1 MYQIG
6 DVVSYGTTGVCRIAA
21 LTERAVDGQV
31 RQYYQLEPEHGR
43 SSTVLVPVE
52 NAALLGK
59 MRPVMTADECRALL
73 CALPETQSEWCEDEQ
88 QRRAHYRQVFG
99 GGDAFA
105 LARLARSL
113 FHQRQTLTA
122 RGRRLRQVDEA
133 AWRDAE
139 RLLGDEL
146 SFVLG
151 QEPDELIGQ
160 LRAGA

>member
-1 MYQIG
+1 MYQVG
-6 DVVSYGTTGVCRIAA
+6 DVVSYGTEGVCRIAA
-21 LTERAVDGQV
+21 LAERTVGGQA
-31 RQYYQLEPEHGR
+31 RQYYQLEPQRSH

-52 NAALLGK
+52 NAALLDK
-59 MRPVMTADECRALL
+59 MRPVMTADQCRALL
-73 CALPETQSEWCEDEQ
+73 RALPEALLEWCEDEQ

-105 LARLARSL
+105 LARLARGL
-113 FHQRQTLTA
+113 YRRRQALTA
-122 RGRRLRQVDEA
+122 RGRRLRQADEA

-151 QEPDELIGQ
+151 QEPDEVIRL